1 MFTLKK
7 LVQNNPNTRRNE
19 SAREL
24 QKLTGGRDESK
35 ILAFA

>member
-7 LVQNNPNTRRNE
+7 LVRNNPNTRRKQ

-24 QKLTGGRDESK
+24 QKLTGGRAESK